1 MRKKR
6 KLRGRAER
14 AALAAAAAEAGV
26 EIVADEAEAE
36 AVSESAAA
44 SESDSDSESVSE
56 SDSVSE
62 SESESD
68 SESDSDSDSV
78 SDSVSGSDSASDSVS
93 GSDSAS
99 GSDSDPASDPVTA
112 SDPASDPDDEELEE
126 DVVVAG
132 EDASARPQAAALD
145 EDAFTSLIEALLFAA
160 DKPLTIA
167 RLRQLT
173 RVADTGRIQ
182 VALERVAREHAERG
196 IVLSNVSGGYSFRTH
211 SRFSPWVQQ
220 LIQGRPVRLSRAQ
233 LETLALVAYRQPI
246 TRPEIDQI
254 RGVDS
259 AATLKLLLD
268 RSLIRILGKREEVG
282 RPLLYGTTREFLDFF
297 SLNDLRELPTL
308 REYSELT
315 EESRGVVE
323 RMGLEVPPAL
333 VMEAVAHVAADLAD
347 AAAEM
352 AEAEADA
359 ALAEDAGG
367 EAIDAYLAGEAEA
380 VTETAGVT
388 GSESES
394 ESEAEPVSE
403 SESEPEP
410 ESEPESESEPVSVS
424 EGEAEA
430 EGEAEVRD
438 PADEAAAS

>member
-14 AALAAAAAEAGV
+14 AALEAAAAEAGV
-26 EIVADEAEAE
+26 EIDEANPDGEAE
-36 AVSESAAA
+36 SEAPVDDEGDEADPADKLDTGIFMAGDTEAAA
-44 SESDSDSESVSE
+44 IMAADD
-56 SDSVSE
+56 
-62 SESESD
+62 
-68 SESDSDSDSV
+68 
-78 SDSVSGSDSASDSVS
+78 G
-93 GSDSAS
+93 
-99 GSDSDPASDPVTA
+99 
-112 SDPASDPDDEELEE
+112 SDPDVTGEHPHNDDDHDHDHDHDELEE
-126 DVVVAG
+126 AEEG
-132 EDASARPQAAALD
+132 ATETRPQAAVFD
-145 EDAFTSLIEALLFAA
+145 EDTFTSLIEALLFAT

-182 VALERVAREHAERG
+182 AALERLIREHAERG
-196 IVLSNVSGGYSFRTH
+196 VVLSNVSGGYSFRTH

-268 RSLIRILGKREEVG
+268 RNLIRILGKREEVG

-323 RMGLEVPPAL
+323 KMGMEVPPVMPAEAL
-333 VMEAVAHVAADLAD
+333 APEMPADVIAPEGVE
-347 AAAEM
+347 AAAEPGAGDSM
-352 AEAEADA
+352 SDGILGSPDPDSFDDA
-359 ALAEDAGG
+359 SSDGQL
-367 EAIDAYLAGEAEA
+367 
-380 VTETAGVT
+380 
-388 GSESES
+388 S
-394 ESEAEPVSE
+394 
-403 SESEPEP
+403 
-410 ESEPESESEPVSVS
+410 
-424 EGEAEA
+424 
-430 EGEAEVRD
+430 
-438 PADEAAAS
+438 

>member
-14 AALAAAAAEAGV
+14 EALAAAAADAGV
-26 EIVADEAEAE
+26 EVEAPQGDGEESLPESAEDDADAEDDVAPEGEADTGIYMAGDKEAAAIMAADPGSEPDVTDEYTAAARHEAGEDGEGEDGDAEDDDDGDEAE
-36 AVSESAAA
+36 SA
-44 SESDSDSESVSE
+44 
-56 SDSVSE
+56 
-62 SESESD
+62 
-68 SESDSDSDSV
+68 
-78 SDSVSGSDSASDSVS
+78 
-93 GSDSAS
+93 
-99 GSDSDPASDPVTA
+99 T
-112 SDPASDPDDEELEE
+112 
-126 DVVVAG
+126 
-132 EDASARPQAAALD
+132 RPQAAQLD
-145 EDAFTSLIEALLFAA
+145 EDAFTSLIEALLFAT

-182 VALERVAREHAERG
+182 AALDRLIREHTERG
-196 IVLSNVSGGYSFRTH
+196 VVLSNISGGYSFRTA

-315 EESRGVVE
+315 AESRDVVE
-323 RMGLEVPPAL
+323 KMGMEVPP
-333 VMEAVAHVAADLAD
+333 VMPADHSD
-347 AAAEM
+347 EIP
-352 AEAEADA
+352 AEALAPEMPADIIAPEGVDTSADSASA
-359 ALAEDAGG
+359 A
-367 EAIDAYLAGEAEA
+367 
-380 VTETAGVT
+380 
-388 GSESES
+388 SESLTDAVLGS
-394 ESEAEPVSE
+394 P
-403 SESEPEP
+403 
-410 ESEPESESEPVSVS
+410 
-424 EGEAEA
+424 
-430 EGEAEVRD
+430 D
-438 PADEAAAS
+438 PDSFDEASSDGSMS